1 MDAYICSVITRGGVA
16 LVESVK
22 NKKDING
29 VSELVSGFGAAL
41 LTRAK
46 SEIGLVPVI
55 LVIGAIIL
63 FK

>member
-1 MDAYICSVITRGGVA
+1 MLIFCSVIIRGGVA
-16 LVESVK
+16 LVESMK

-29 VSELVSGFGAAL
+29 VSELVSGFGSAL

-46 SEIGLVPVI
+46 SEVGLVPVI
-55 LVIGAIIL
+55 LVIGIVVL